1 MTQAVTQGMEQAAG
15 APARDRPRVLYLT
28 KVYPYPPATAGDAVY
43 SRGIIEAV
51 SQTCEV
57 TVLCA
62 GSGAER
68 RDPAGIDWHVT
79 GPQRRGRAGSVLS
92 ALPLIAWKGATAD
105 FTARLKQL
113 LQQNWDAIVLDNLG
127 LAHALPAALDYRAR
141 NPGTKLVYISHE
153 YELPTRSAKYGSYDL
168 SLPKRIMA
176 TRDLAKVQR
185 AEEALLRHCDI
196 VTVINTA
203 DLVPFRK
210 IGGGRKYLDLS
221 PGYNGPVVASRR
233 ITKETPRRILLL
245 GGRRSEQK
253 RQILLDWMAAAYGR
267 LCAAGIEMVIAGDM
281 EESLRERLRRD
292 YPKAQTL
299 GFVEDLEALIASGR
313 MGVIAD
319 TVGGGFKM
327 RLLSH
332 VFERL
337 PMVGLDGAISGL
349 PTPEGR
355 GYLASPGLEALVD
368 LVCKIID
375 DADLLNGLHDAAF
388 DDCIA
393 AYSWQTRA
401 EAFAR
406 ALGPDAGSVLV

>member
-1 MTQAVTQGMEQAAG
+1 MAQADKMPV
-15 APARDRPRVLYLT
+15 PNRPRVLYLT

-51 SQTCEV
+51 SETCEV
-57 TVLCA
+57 TALCA
-62 GSGAER
+62 DSGAER
-68 RDPAGIDWHVT
+68 SDSAGLDWHIT
-79 GPQRRGRAGSVLS
+79 GPQRPGRAGSVMS
-92 ALPLIAWKGATAD
+92 SLPLLAWKGATAD

-113 LQQNWDAIVLDNLG
+113 LQRSWDAIVLDNLG
-127 LAHALPAALDYRAR
+127 LAHALPAALDFRAR

-153 YELPTRSAKYGSYDL
+153 YELPTRSAKYDSYDL
-168 SLPKRIMA
+168 SLAKRIVTA
-176 TRDLAKVQR
+176 RDLLKVQR
-185 AEEALLRHCDI
+185 AEEELLRQCDI

-210 IGGGRKYLDLS
+210 IDGGRKYLDLS

-233 ITKETPRRILLL
+233 ITEETPRRVLLL

-253 RQILLDWMAAAYGR
+253 RQILLDWMAVAYER
-267 LCAAGIEMVIAGDM
+267 LCAAGIEMVIVGDM
-281 EESLRERLRRD
+281 EERLREKLRRE
-292 YPKAQTL
+292 YPMTQTL
-299 GFVEDLEALIASGR
+299 GFVADLERLIASGR

-337 PMVGLDGAISGL
+337 PMVGLEGAISGL
-349 PTPEGR
+349 PTLSGR
-355 GYLASPGLEALVD
+355 GYLTSPGLQTLVD
-368 LVCKIID
+368 LVCEIID
-375 DADLLNGLHDAAF
+375 DVDLLNLLHDRAF

-393 AYSWQTRA
+393 AYSWQNRA
-401 EAFAR
+401 EAFAK
-406 ALGPDAGSVLV
+406 ALGPDADSVLV